1 MIPDYR
7 RYRWRIG
14 GAGQPI
20 LPIPPQLSI
29 GPCRSFPNRPRSRTA
44 GSPFKRVQ
52 LTFNRITRL
61 IVEGG
66 SGEGG
71 RGGFVPRKDSV
82 NRVSSLLT
90 ANFPK
95 IIGERPSAPLNSLEI
110 QCKPDF
116 TFDRNLSLPILF
128 PPPSPSIL
136 ITSSLA
142 MQSSSFVSS
151 RNNNAFMVIALP
163 PISSFPSIFSR
174 TTRIDTRF
182 NNRYPD
188 I

>member
-128 PPPSPSIL
+128 PPPPIL

-142 MQSSSFVSS
+142 MQSSSFVST

-163 PISSFPSIFSR
+163 PISSFSSIFSR

>member
-1 MIPDYR
+1 MA
-7 RYRWRIG
+7 YRWR
-14 GAGQPI
+14 GATDPTDTTAALDRSVPK
-20 LPIPPQLSI
+20 LPESAALTNGRLAVQT
-29 GPCRSFPNRPRSRTA
+29 C
-44 GSPFKRVQ
+44 Q

-61 IVEGG
+61 IVERG

-128 PPPSPSIL
+128 PPPPIL

-142 MQSSSFVSS
+142 MQSSSFVST